1 MWRTQAGVGGDQGGV
16 LSSCFRAE
24 RRTCSGKTRQCR
36 AWLNDSSEPHPGT
49 QQEIRLG
56 SSAGVEGDALCYS
69 FMMRKLQT

>member
-1 MWRTQAGVGGDQGGV
+1 MVFSAAVSGLKGG
-16 LSSCFRAE
+16 RA
-24 RRTCSGKTRQCR
+24 GKTRQCR

-69 FMMRKLQT
+69 FMMR